1 MRIKILKYKISEVED
16 IDDYDGWSVELET
29 IYFQLEID
37 DVIENVVVKKIT
49 EVIDGKFEKYFV
61 NHQNEFSVKT
71 ESDSVSGGMKNNILG
86 LLDKLSE
93 DLNIDS
99 VYDYNDSVIGYE
111 YNFS

>member
-71 ESDSVSGGMKNNILG
+71 ESDSVSERLEDGAKETFIDLQLHETPLHWMSSYSLGTIVFIL
-86 LLDKLSE
+86 
-93 DLNIDS
+93 
-99 VYDYNDSVIGYE
+99 
-111 YNFS
+111 